1 MLRSW
6 TVPISLDPS
15 SEVPIYQQIAR
26 VVAEEVQ
33 RGRLSPGTPLPGT
46 RAMSELLGVHRNTV
60 TAAYQELIAQ
70 GWASTE
76 PSRGTFVSRQLP
88 ELPLSRDPVRAQ
100 VLSNPS
106 FAVAPAPWS
115 QQTPALPPGLLQFTD
130 GTPDARLLPVAAL
143 SRAYRRALLQQTRRG
158 LQYSGPQGHEGLRRA
173 IAEML
178 RTKRAVVAS
187 EERIIVTRGSQM
199 ALYLTAQ
206 ALVSPGDVVA
216 IEQLGY
222 RPAWEAFRL
231 AGAQLVSLPVDRGGL
246 RVDQLEKL
254 CTRQRVRAVLLT
266 PHHQYP
272 TTVTL
277 EACRRLQLLQ
287 LAARQGMAVVEDDYD
302 HEFHYE
308 GKPILPLASADH
320 QSLVVYIGTFTK
332 LLAPGIRLGYV
343 LAPQSLIARMAAL
356 RTLIDRQGDI
366 VLEAAIAELM
376 ADGELQAHARKAR
389 REYLQRRDILADL
402 LTKKFGARV
411 EFTLPPGGMALWVS
425 VRERISTEQWA
436 QAAQARGVVF
446 APGSTYALEGVCPSA
461 VRLGY
466 ASLTPSELREAV
478 ERLQAAYPARR
489 PRS

>member
-6 TVPISLDPS
+6 TVPISLEPS

-26 VVAEEVQ
+26 AVAEEVQ
-33 RGRLSPGTPLPGT
+33 RGRLAPGTPLPGT

-70 GWASTE
+70 GWATTE
-76 PSRGTFVSRQLP
+76 PSRGTFVSERLP
-88 ELPLSRDPVRAQ
+88 EAPLSRDPVRAQ
-100 VLSNPS
+100 FLAPPN
-106 FAVAPAPWS
+106 FAVAAAPWS
-115 QQTPALPPGLLQFTD
+115 AKTPALPMGVLQFTD
-130 GTPDARLLPVAAL
+130 GTPDARLMPVAAL
-143 SRAYRRALLQQTRRG
+143 SRAYRRALLTQTRRG
-158 LQYSGPQGHEGLRRA
+158 LPYSGPQGHEGLRRA

-178 RTKRAVVAS
+178 RTKRAVGAS
-187 EERIIVTRGSQM
+187 EESILVTRGSQM

-216 IEQLGY
+216 VEQLGY

-231 AGAQLVSLPVDRGGL
+231 AGARLVSLSVDRGGL

-254 CTRQRVRAVLLT
+254 CARQRVRAVLLT

-287 LAARQGMAVVEDDYD
+287 LAARHGMAVVEDDYD

-320 QSLVVYIGTFTK
+320 QSVVVYIGTFTK

-343 LAPQSLIARMAAL
+343 VAPPPVVARMAAL
-356 RTLIDRQGDI
+356 RALIDRQGDT
-366 VLEAAIAELM
+366 VLEAAIAELLT
-376 ADGELQAHARKAR
+376 DGELQAHARKAR
-389 REYLQRRDILADL
+389 REYQQRRDILAEL
-402 LTKKFGARV
+402 LTNKLKERV
-411 EFTLPPGGMALWVS
+411 AFTLPPGGMALWVS
-425 VRERISTEQWA
+425 VPEGVSTEQWA
-436 QAAQARGVVF
+436 RAAGAQGVAF
-446 APGSTYALEGVCPSA
+446 APGSTYALEGVCPAA

-466 ASLTPSELREAV
+466 ASLTPNELREAV
-478 ERLQAAYPARR
+478 VRLQAAYPTKPATV
-489 PRS
+489 